1 MDAQTFIAVAILA
14 IGAILGVGVSQLVRR
29 MVGDRSAF
37 QARLQSEQLQ
47 KQARELSEQA
57 DRLKELEAEKMRFEV
72 AQSHQ
77 AESQN
82 AQLEQLG
89 TIRNQIVEK
98 LELMT
103 RSAGS
108 QGQSALVEA
117 TEHLLREHERTE
129 RERQERERAERE
141 RLERERAEREQA
153 ERARA
158 DQERAERERW
168 MRERDERDRAE
179 RERWE
184 RERAER
190 DQADRDRAAR
200 EERERAER
208 HQADRERAAREDRER
223 AERDQADRERAER
236 DERER
241 AERDRADRERIAR
254 DERERAE
261 REQADRE
268 RAAREEHERVERLAR
283 EERER
288 AERQAGA
295 AAQPAPV
302 DNSRSEAAIRSLIE
316 PITATLARFDQKLV
330 AMEDNRR
337 QSLGAIVQHLEQV
350 ARVHADVRDE
360 TRRLAKALE
369 SSPKGFG
376 PWGEHQL
383 RNILDLAGMAP
394 YIDIVPTDP
403 ARAGQNTETVLRLPG
418 DRRLVIDRSVP
429 TQSYFAA
436 IAASD
441 PAAEDKALTE
451 HASVVR
457 QHLERLGSDTY
468 RQNFN
473 VRPELTVMFL
483 PAENLLG
490 AALAKDPALFED
502 GVRKQV
508 LMATPTTLV
517 ALAKSIAH
525 SWEQE
530 KSLDNVRELA
540 AIGAELLDRMATI
553 GEQVDDLGRGLE
565 ASVRSY
571 NSFVGDLQNS
581 VMGHLRRLREL
592 APGARKRDLREPQ
605 QVDVSVRAPRR
616 RRSFVI
622 TQAGQEAAAAIVTRT
637 PEGPPIPMPAR
648 SMAPADI
655 ASVPAAPEPPRPQA
669 ANPVEPF

>member
-1 MDAQTFIAVAILA
+1 MGTGESFYLLAALTVGAFIS
-14 IGAILGVGVSQLVRR
+14 LGVTQLVRR
-29 MVGDRSAF
+29 MVGDRSTF
-37 QARLQSEQLQ
+37 QNRIQSEQIQ
-47 KQARELSEQA
+47 KQDREMREQA
-57 DRLKELEAEKMRFEV
+57 KRLEELEAERIRTETLQ
-72 AQSHQ
+72 AQQ
-77 AESQN
+77 AAGQTAEI
-82 AQLEQLG
+82 EQL
-89 TIRNQIVEK
+89 TAIRNQIAEK

-108 QGQSALVEA
+108 QGQAALVEA
-117 TEHLLREHERTE
+117 TEQLLREHQRTE
-129 RERQERERAERE
+129 HERQERERIERE
-141 RLERERAEREQA
+141 RLERERTEREQA
-153 ERARA
+153 DRARA
-158 DQERAERERW
+158 EQERAERERW
-168 MRERDERDRAE
+168 LRERDQRDQAE

-190 DQADRDRAAR
+190 DQADRERVVR

-208 HQADRERAAREDRER
+208 DQAERARWEAERAEREKADRERAERDRADRERWERER
-223 AERDQADRERAER
+223 AERDQADRERVAR
-236 DERER
+236 VERER
-241 AERDRADRERIAR
+241 A
-254 DERERAE
+254 
-261 REQADRE
+261 
-268 RAAREEHERVERLAR
+268 ERLAR
-283 EERER
+283 EERES
-288 AERQAGA
+288 AERASGA
-295 AAQPAPV
+295 VVQPAPV
-302 DNSRSEAAIRSLIE
+302 DHSRNEAAIRSLIE
-316 PITATLARFDQKLV
+316 PITATLSRFDQKL
-330 AMEDNRR
+330 AAIEDNRR

-360 TRRLAKALE
+360 TRRLARALE

-403 ARAGQNTETVLRLPG
+403 ARTGQVTDTVLRLPG

-429 TQSYFAA
+429 TETYMAA
-436 IAASD
+436 VSAKD
-441 PAAEDKALTE
+441 PAEEDRALTE
-451 HASVVR
+451 HAAIVR
-457 QHLERLGSDTY
+457 RHLERLGSESY
-468 RQNFN
+468 RQGFDP
-473 VRPELTVMFL
+473 RPELTVMFL

-502 GVRKQV
+502 GVRRQV
-508 LMATPTTLV
+508 LMATPSTLV

-540 AIGAELLDRMATI
+540 SIGAELLDRMGSI
-553 GEQVDDLGRGLE
+553 GEQVDELGRGLE

-592 APGARKRDLREPQ
+592 APGARKRELREPQ

-648 SMAPADI
+648 AMSPADI
-655 ASVPAAPEPPRPQA
+655 AVVPAAPEPPRQPA
-669 ANPVEPF
+669 ATPVEPF

>member
-1 MDAQTFIAVAILA
+1 MGAEAPFYWLVILTV
-14 IGAILGVGVSQLVRR
+14 GAFMGLGVSQLVRR

-37 QARLQSEQLQ
+37 QARVQSEQLQ
-47 KQARELSEQA
+47 KQARELREQA
-57 DRLKELEAEKMRFEV
+57 DRVKELEAEKMRFEA
-72 AQSHQ
+72 AQSHE

-82 AQLEQLG
+82 AQVEQLAA
-89 TIRNQIVEK
+89 IRSQIVEK
-98 LELMT
+98 LEQMT
-103 RSAGS
+103 RSAGAT
-108 QGQSALVEA
+108 GQSALVEA
-117 TEHLLREHERTE
+117 TQQLLREHERTE

-190 DQADRDRAAR
+190 DQAERDLLAR

-208 HQADRERAAREDRER
+208 QQADRERA
-223 AERDQADRERAER
+223 
-236 DERER
+236 
-241 AERDRADRERIAR
+241 AR

-268 RAAREEHERVERLAR
+268 RMAREERERTERLAR
-283 EERER
+283 EEAERLAREESER
-288 AERQAGA
+288 AERERRAI
-295 AAQPAPV
+295 AQPAPA
-302 DNSRSEAAIRSLIE
+302 DHSRNEAAIRSLIE
-316 PITATLARFDQKLV
+316 PITATLSRFDQKL
-330 AMEDNRR
+330 AAIEDNRR

-360 TRRLAKALE
+360 TRRLARALE
-369 SSPKGFG
+369 TSPKGFG

-383 RNILDLAGMAP
+383 RNILELAGMAP
-394 YIDIVPTDP
+394 YIDILPTDP
-403 ARAGQNTETVLRLPG
+403 ARAGQNADTVLRLPG

-429 TQSYFAA
+429 TQAYLAA
-436 IAASD
+436 VSAKD
-441 PAAEDKALTE
+441 PADEDNALTE
-451 HASVVR
+451 HAAVVR
-457 QHLERLGSDTY
+457 QHLERLGSESY
-468 RQNFN
+468 RQGFDP
-473 VRPELTVMFL
+473 RPELAVMFL

-490 AALAKDPALFED
+490 AALTKDPALFED

-530 KSLDNVRELA
+530 RSLDNVRELA
-540 AIGAELLDRMATI
+540 AIGTELLDRMGSI
-553 GEQVDDLGRGLE
+553 GEQVDELGRGLE

-592 APGARKRDLREPQ
+592 APGARKRELREPQ
-605 QVDVSVRAPRR
+605 PVDVSVRAPRR

-622 TQAGQEAAAAIVTRT
+622 TQAGQEAASAIVTRT

-648 SMAPADI
+648 SMVPADS
-655 ASVPAAPEPPRPQA
+655 AANPAAPEPPRPA
-669 ANPVEPF
+669 ATPVEPF

>member
-1 MDAQTFIAVAILA
+1 MGAEAPFYWLAILTV
-14 IGAILGVGVSQLVRR
+14 GAFMGLGVSQLVRR

-37 QARLQSEQLQ
+37 QVRMQSEQLQ
-47 KQARELSEQA
+47 KQAREMREQA
-57 DRLKELEAEKMRFEV
+57 ERLEELEAERVRAETV
-72 AQSHQ
+72 QAHQ
-77 AESQN
+77 AEGQT
-82 AQLEQLG
+82 AQLDQLT

-117 TEHLLREHERTE
+117 TEHLLREHERSE

-141 RLERERAEREQA
+141 RLERERVERDQA

-190 DQADRDRAAR
+190 DQADRERAAR
-200 EERERAER
+200 EERERV
-208 HQADRERAAREDRER
+208 
-223 AERDQADRERAER
+223 
-236 DERER
+236 ERE
-241 AERDRADRERIAR
+241 RADRERV
-254 DERERAE
+254 
-261 REQADRE
+261 
-268 RAAREEHERVERLAR
+268 AREEREKAERLAR
-283 EERER
+283 EESER
-288 AERQAGA
+288 AAREAKAIPQA
-295 AAQPAPV
+295 APV
-302 DNSRSEAAIRSLIE
+302 DHSRSEAAIRTLIE
-316 PITATLARFDQKLV
+316 PITATLSRFDQKL
-330 AMEDNRR
+330 AAIEDNRR

-360 TRRLAKALE
+360 TRRLARALE
-369 SSPKGFG
+369 TSPKGFG

-383 RNILDLAGMAP
+383 RNILELAGMAP
-394 YIDIVPTDP
+394 YVDILPTGP
-403 ARAGQNTETVLRLPG
+403 ALAGQNTDTILRLPG

-429 TQSYFAA
+429 TQAYLAA
-436 IAASD
+436 MSAAD
-441 PAAEDKALTE
+441 PAAEEKALTE
-451 HASVVR
+451 YAAVVR
-457 QHLERLGSDTY
+457 QHLERLGSDLY
-468 RQNFN
+468 RQSFDI
-473 VRPELTVMFL
+473 RPELAVMFL
-483 PAENLLG
+483 PGENLLG

-508 LMATPTTLV
+508 LMATPSTLV

-592 APGARKRDLREPQ
+592 APGARKRELREPQ

-622 TQAGQEAAAAIVTRT
+622 AQAGQEAAAAIVTRT
-637 PEGPPIPMPAR
+637 PEGPPIPVPAR
-648 SMAPADI
+648 SMAPANI
-655 ASVPAAPEPPRPQA
+655 AVAPAAPEPPRFPA
-669 ANPVEPF
+669 ATPVEPF